1 MQTQIELQNIQLY
14 TNGQGW
20 WSEVSTPVSITGLV
34 LDTYDETFGELQ
46 VVFDTNS
53 WITEEYGLIYT
64 DPLFIKMLRQ
74 KLNDMGLVG
83 KDVGYS
89 EQGMQGD
96 NYVSCDVGAKF
107 IESWKTLMNTTETAN
122 V

>member
-1 MQTQIELQNIQLY
+1 MQTQIELY

-20 WSEVSTPVSITGLV
+20 WSEVSASVCITGLV

-64 DPLFIKMLRQ
+64 DPLFIKMLREM
-74 KLNDMGLVG
+74 LNDMGLLG

-107 IESWKTLMNTTETAN
+107 IESWKTLMNTKETAN